1 MKELEYYLAIASTLT
16 VVPVVIGTI
25 IPMFANIFAYSQVKS
40 DLEKKEETPGQGPK
54 IAFDSAKEI
63 IKEYHGFQSILHL
76 GEILAAKS
84 YMRNYKSLYSEPR
97 F

>member
-1 MKELEYYLAIASTLT
+1 MKELEYYLATLI

-25 IPMFANIFAYSQVKS
+25 IPDILGNILVYRQVKS
-40 DLEKKEETPGQGPK
+40 DLEKKEETRGQGPK
-54 IAFDSAKEI
+54 VAFDSAKEI
-63 IKEYHGFQSILHL
+63 IKEHSGHGLKSFLNI

-84 YMRNYKSLYSEPR
+84 YMRNYKSLYSEPK